1 MLSTGEAYAAISG
14 RSVARRLFHRGV
26 ARRYDYGPTRTCGW
40 SRLAVEAIFAG
51 RRYQRSLEQ

>member
-1 MLSTGEAYAAISG
+1 MR
-14 RSVARRLFHRGV
+14 RSADGAQPGGSLHRGV

-40 SRLAVEAIFAG
+40 SRLEVEAIFAG